1 MVQFKKQVL
10 ADSPMGITE
19 IKFHRDQTGS
29 LVWKIKI
36 HKIENIYF
44 TETNIRRSQNIEPQ
58 TKYGVSMKQSRIF
71 HNLQR
76 NMEEESI
83 ESFFNHRPPL
93 KMKFWTSKICTV
105 VKTREDAIR
114 VAICVLFAE

>member
-1 MVQFKKQVL
+1 
-10 ADSPMGITE
+10 MGITE

-36 HKIENIYF
+36 NKIENSYF
-44 TETNIRRSQNIEPQ
+44 TETNIRRSQNIIPQ
-58 TKYGVSMKQSRIF
+58 AKYGVSMKQSRIF

-76 NMEEESI
+76 NVKEESTYTL
-83 ESFFNHRPPL
+83 FNYRPPL

-105 VKTREDAIR
+105 VKTREGAIR
-114 VAICVLFAE
+114 VAICVIFTERKC